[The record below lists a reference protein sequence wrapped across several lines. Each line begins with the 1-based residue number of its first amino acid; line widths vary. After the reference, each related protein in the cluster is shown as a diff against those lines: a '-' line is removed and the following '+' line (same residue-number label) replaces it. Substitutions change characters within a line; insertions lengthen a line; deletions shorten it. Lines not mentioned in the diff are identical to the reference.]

1 LNKKKKM
8 EIISKF
14 TVGSDQGIDNL
25 FAVMRPYIRNK
36 YKELISSEKI
46 EEYLNEH
53 VEYKKMIHNLNDL
66 STQLIMVFADN
77 EPVGYC
83 LFKSGSS
90 YPDSPEGKRMT
101 EIIDFAILPEYNQ
114 PEVRQ
119 SLWNK
124 SRSAITFTDSVW
136 IKIDENDPIVSFF
149 KDKGFTIKESTV
161 LRAFSL
167 PGHIYELEIN

>member
-1 LNKKKKM
+1 M

-25 FAVMRPYIRNK
+25 FGVMRPYIRNT
-36 YKELISSEKI
+36 YQEIISSEKI
-46 EEYLNEH
+46 EEYLSEH
-53 VEYKKMIHNLNDL
+53 VEYRKMINVLNDL
-66 STQLIMVFADN
+66 STQLIMVYVDG

-90 YPDSPEGKRMT
+90 YPDSHEGKRMT

-124 SRSAITFTDSVW
+124 SRSAITFTDSIW
-136 IKIDENDPIVSFF
+136 IRLSHQDTMIDFF
-149 KDKGFTIKESTV
+149 KNKEFSFIKDTV
-161 LRAFSL
+161 LKAFSI
-167 PGHIYELEIN
+167 PAGIYELELK

>member
-1 LNKKKKM
+1 M

-83 LFKSGSS
+83 LFKSGATYSGS
-90 YPDSPEGKRMT
+90 TEGKRMT
-101 EIIDFAILPEYNQ
+101 EIIDFAILPEFDTQ
-114 PEVRQ
+114 EVRA

-124 SRSAITFTDSVW
+124 SRTAITFTDSIW
-136 IKIDENDPIVSFF
+136 INLGHHDSMVDFF
-149 KDKGFTIKESTV
+149 KNKEFTFIKDSE
-161 LRAFSL
+161 LKAFSI
-167 PGHIYELEIN
+167 PAGIYELELNRK